1 MKITEEQ
8 KAEFL
13 KMVLKSGNLE
23 EYEYHGKR
31 AKPFISLYLFKQDLV
46 EILGWLDTVIL
57 LSQIKQVNL
66 AAISVFWEK
75 IIVTYARNFTRSKHH
90 YSKFEITE
98 YLSGADE
105 LAFHEQIM
113 TVRNTFIAHREEND
127 FEYHTVLV
135 VLAGAPESCQLEIS
149 VPTIKKIGHYFD
161 PVKMRRYLKKLFK
174 KVDRQLNI
182 KRDDL
187 ERFLFDEL
195 QLEVSLD

>member
-1 MKITEEQ
+1 MNITEEQ
-8 KAEFL
+8 KAAFL
-13 KMVLKSGNLE
+13 KMVLKADNLE

-31 AKPFISLYLFKQDLV
+31 AKPFISLFLFKQDIA
-46 EILGWLDTVIL
+46 EILGLLDTVIL
-57 LSQIKQVNL
+57 LSQIKQVGPSII
-66 AAISVFWEK
+66 AVFWEK
-75 IIVTYARNFTRSKHH
+75 IIITYTRNFTKSKHH
-90 YSKFEITE
+90 YSKFEIAE
-98 YLSGADE
+98 YLSDADE
-105 LAFHEQIM
+105 LALHEQMM

-135 VLAGAPESCQLEIS
+135 VLAGAPENCHMEIS
-149 VPTIKKIGHYFD
+149 VPTIKKVGHYFD

-195 QLEVSLD
+195 QLEANLN